1 MGIPLTGSFI
11 VVIITISIT
20 NPNINTILFRDL
32 AVVTRCAIL
41 VLFFKVGIGDVTA
54 ITTVPMTS
62 SFVVVVIT
70 NIIINPDINTL
81 FIRDLA
87 VVTRCAILVLFR
99 VGIGDVTAITTVPM
113 TSSFVVVV
121 ITISITNPD
130 INTVFIRD
138 LAVITRCAI
147 SSHIRRRNSNSAA
160 ISTIPLTGSFIV
172 VIITISI
179 TNPNINT
186 FLFREITVITRCAI
200 SGHIR
205 RRLSNIT

>member
-70 NIIINPDINTL
+70 ISIINPDINTL

-87 VVTRCAILVLFR
+87 VTTRF
-99 VGIGDVTAITTVPM
+99 
-113 TSSFVVVV
+113 
-121 ITISITNPD
+121 
-130 INTVFIRD
+130 
-138 LAVITRCAI
+138 AI
-147 SSHIRRRNSNSAA
+147 SSYIRHRNSNTTA
-160 ISTIPLTGSFIV
+160 IPTIPLTGSFIV

-186 FLFREITVITRCAI
+186 ILFRDLAVVTRCAI
-200 SGHIR
+200 LVLFFKAGIGDVTA
-205 RRLSNIT
+205 ITT